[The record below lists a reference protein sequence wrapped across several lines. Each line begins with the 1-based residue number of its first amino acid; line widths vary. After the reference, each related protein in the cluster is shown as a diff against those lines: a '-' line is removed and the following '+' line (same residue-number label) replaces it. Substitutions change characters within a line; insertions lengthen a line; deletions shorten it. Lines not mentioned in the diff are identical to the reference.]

1 VVWRAEYEPYGSVYA
16 YRAGDDGDPQALRL
30 PGQEAADPIVGQ
42 EYNIF
47 RWYRSEWGR
56 YTQAAPLAVGGLG
69 IFAHGRFERYTI
81 PNIRRSE
88 EHADAVKEWGVGVF
102 SYAAGNP
109 VGVTDSVGLKALKCK
124 VSTIKSSP
132 NRTNP
137 REVCHA
143 WRMSLDLQSVGL
155 WGHVWNNLYSILFLL
170 SQEMTFEAHGDAPI
184 WYDPATT
191 GWDCTPWTPIY
202 RTKEGPLDGDL

>member
-1 VVWRAEYEPYGSVYA
+1 MVWRAEYEPYGSVYA

-132 NRTNP
+132 NRTIRGKCVMLGECHSIFNP
-137 REVCHA
+137 WDSGV
-143 WRMSLDLQSVGL
+143 
-155 WGHVWNNLYSILFLL
+155 
-170 SQEMTFEAHGDAPI
+170 TFG
-184 WYDPATT
+184 T
-191 GWDCTPWTPIY
+191 IY
-202 RTKEGPLDGDL
+202 IPSCFSCPKK